1 MKLATKRL
9 PTAGFTL
16 IELLIS
22 LAVMVIVLIGVL
34 ALFDLN
40 TKLARAQT
48 NLSEMQ
54 QSIRVAQY
62 SMLRNVRMAGR
73 GGLAV
78 GNVPRGIAIAVCD
91 DVPNDPV
98 CDTTDIAEG
107 FTDSPQVVEGTD
119 VLIVRGSFSNPIWQI
134 NHQDPTT
141 FSIDTSGSEI
151 KGTLRIPSVSHT
163 GVDQSTQALIDA
175 VNGGGED
182 EGIPEALLL
191 ISPLGEQVYAVV
203 EVDPETSDVDSD
215 PDNIVIG
222 WKYSGGDNT
231 DAYQVLS
238 ASVGVFPDALQRVAF
253 VSVLEE
259 YRYYV
264 RDEHAIPGDLNSE
277 PRPRLAVARMYPG
290 TEVPYASEVDRAKV
304 DIADNILDLQV
315 ALGVDV
321 NADGAVVDTA
331 AEDDEWLFNH
341 EGDDRDAAG
350 WNQAGRRLSY
360 LRINTLARTER
371 RDWQYVA
378 TPIDAIE
385 NHDYGESVAPAD
397 EPERRDRMFRRRLL
411 QTVVD
416 LRNLE

>member
-1 MKLATKRL
+1 MKLATKRR
-9 PTAGFTL
+9 PAAGFTL

-48 NLSEMQ
+48 NLAEMQ

-62 SMLRNVRMAGR
+62 SMLRNARMAGR

-78 GNVPRGIAIAVCD
+78 GTLPRGIAVAMCD
-91 DVPNDPV
+91 DVPADPV
-98 CDTTDIAEG
+98 CDTTDIAKGYE
-107 FTDSPQVVEGTD
+107 DSPQVVEGTD
-119 VLIVRGSFSNPIWQI
+119 VLIVRGAFSNPIWQI

-141 FSIDTSGSEI
+141 FTIDSGSEI
-151 KGTLRIPSVSHT
+151 KGTLRIPAVSHT
-163 GVDQSTQALIDA
+163 GVGQSTQALVDA
-175 VNGGGED
+175 VNDGD

-203 EVDPETSDVDSD
+203 EVDPDSEDTDVSD
-215 PDNIVIG
+215 PDNITVG
-222 WKYSGGDNT
+222 WKYTDGENT
-231 DAYQVLS
+231 AAYQALTGS
-238 ASVGVFPDALQRVAF
+238 IGIFPDALQRVAF

-264 RDEHAIPGDLNSE
+264 RSE
-277 PRPRLAVARMYPG
+277 NAVPDDAGTELRPRLAVIRMYPG
-290 TEVPYASEVDRAKV
+290 SEVPYAFDVEGSNS

-315 ALGVDV
+315 AMGVDV
-321 NADGAVVDTA
+321 DADGTVVDTA
-331 AEDDEWLFNH
+331 AADDEWLFNH
-341 EGDDRDAAG
+341 EDDDRDAAG
-350 WNQAGRRLSY
+350 WNVAGRRLSY

-378 TPIDAIE
+378 APIDAIE
-385 NHDYGESVAPAD
+385 NHDYGEGVAPAD

-411 QTVVD
+411 QSVID